1 MTFLP
6 VSPFLL
12 ALMAPSQG
20 NAAFQQVFMF
30 GMIFVIFYFF
40 MILPQQKTRKA
51 HEQRVNELK
60 RGDEVVTVGGLVGE
74 VVHIKENVQDGAPV
88 KSMDDRITIKSAES
102 RVVVERK
109 SIARVIT
116 PSGPQPVASSK

>member
-6 VSPFLL
+6 VTPLLL

-20 NAAFQQVFMF
+20 NAALQQVFMF

-40 MILPQQKTRKA
+40 MIMPQQKTRKQ

-60 RGDEVVTVGGLVGE
+60 RGDEIVTVGGLVGE
-74 VVHIKENVQDGAPV
+74 VVHIKETVQDGAPV
-88 KSMDDRITIKSAES
+88 KTMEDRITIKTAES
-102 RVVVERK
+102 RVIIERR
-109 SIARVIT
+109 SIARVLT
-116 PSGPQPVASSK
+116 ATTPVASS

>member
-6 VSPFLL
+6 VSPLLL

-20 NAAFQQVFMF
+20 NAALQQVFMF

-40 MILPQQKTRKA
+40 MIMPQQKTRKQ

-60 RGDEVVTVGGLVGE
+60 RGDEIVTVGGLVGE
-74 VVHIKENVQDGAPV
+74 VVHIKETMQDGAPV
-88 KSMDDRITIKSAES
+88 KSMDDRITIKTAES
-102 RVVVERK
+102 RIVVERGR
-109 SIARVIT
+109 IAKVL
-116 PSGPQPVASSK
+116 SKTGEGAAGA

>member
-6 VSPFLL
+6 ASPLLL

-20 NAAFQQVFMF
+20 NAALQQVFMF

-40 MILPQQKTRKA
+40 MIMPQQKTRKQ

-60 RGDEVVTVGGLVGE
+60 RGDEIVTVGGLVGE
-74 VVHIKENVQDGAPV
+74 VVHIKETVQDGAPV
-88 KSMDDRITIKSAES
+88 KTMDDRITIKSADA
-102 RVVVERK
+102 RLIIERR
-109 SIARVIT
+109 SIARVLT
-116 PSGPQPVASSK
+116 ATTQV

>member
-6 VSPFLL
+6 VSPILL

-20 NAAFQQVFMF
+20 NAALQQVFMF

-40 MILPQQKTRKA
+40 MILPQQKTRKQ

-60 RGDEVVTVGGLVGE
+60 RGDEIVTVGGLVGE
-74 VVHIKENVQDGAPV
+74 VVHIKEGVKDGAPV
-88 KSMDDRITIKSAES
+88 KTMEDRITVKSAES
-102 RVVVERK
+102 RVVIERR

-116 PSGPQPVASSK
+116 GSAEAAGSK

>member
-6 VSPFLL
+6 VSPLLL

-20 NAAFQQVFMF
+20 NAALQQVFMF

-40 MILPQQKTRKA
+40 MIMPQQKTRKQ

-60 RGDEVVTVGGLVGE
+60 RGDEIVTVGGLVGE
-74 VVHIKENVQDGAPV
+74 VVHIKETMQDGASV
-88 KSMDDRITIKSAES
+88 KSMEDRITIKTAES
-102 RVVVERK
+102 RVIIERR

-116 PSGPQPVASSK
+116 APVQPIAGK

>member
-6 VSPFLL
+6 VTPLLL

-20 NAAFQQVFMF
+20 NAALQQVFMF

-40 MILPQQKTRKA
+40 MIMPQQKTRKQ

-74 VVHIKENVQDGAPV
+74 VVHIKETVQDGAPV
-88 KSMDDRITIKSAES
+88 KTMEDRITIKTAES
-102 RVVVERK
+102 RVVIERR
-109 SIARVIT
+109 SIARVLT
-116 PSGPQPVASSK
+116 ATTPVAGS

>member
-6 VSPFLL
+6 VPPLLL

-20 NAAFQQVFMF
+20 NAALQQVFMF

-40 MILPQQKTRKA
+40 MIMPQQKTRKQ

-60 RGDEVVTVGGLVGE
+60 RGDEIVTVGGLIGE
-74 VVHIKENVQDGAPV
+74 VVHIKEAVQDGAPV
-88 KSMDDRITIKSAES
+88 KSMDDRITIKTAES
-102 RVVVERK
+102 RVVIERR
-109 SIARVIT
+109 SIARVLT
-116 PSGPQPVASSK
+116 ATTPVASN

>member
-6 VSPFLL
+6 VSPLLL

-20 NAAFQQVFMF
+20 NAALQQVFMF

-40 MILPQQKTRKA
+40 MIMPQQKTRKQ

-60 RGDEVVTVGGLVGE
+60 RGDEIVTVGGLIGE
-74 VVHIKENVQDGAPV
+74 VVHIKETVQDGAPV
-88 KSMDDRITIKSAES
+88 KSMDDRITIKTAES
-102 RVVVERK
+102 RVVIERR
-109 SIARVIT
+109 SIARVLT
-116 PSGPQPVASSK
+116 ATTPVASS

>member
-6 VSPFLL
+6 VTPLL
-12 ALMAPSQG
+12 LVLMAPSQG
-20 NAAFQQVFMF
+20 NAALQQVFMF

-40 MILPQQKTRKA
+40 MIMPQQKTRKQ

-74 VVHIKENVQDGAPV
+74 VVHIKETVQDGAPV
-88 KSMDDRITIKSAES
+88 KTMEDRITIKTAES
-102 RVVVERK
+102 RVVIERR
-109 SIARVIT
+109 SIARVLT
-116 PSGPQPVASSK
+116 ATTPVAGS

>member
-6 VSPFLL
+6 VSPLLL

-20 NAAFQQVFMF
+20 NAALQQVFMF

-40 MILPQQKTRKA
+40 MIMPQQKTRKQ

-60 RGDEVVTVGGLVGE
+60 RGDEIVTVGGLVGE
-74 VVHIKENVQDGAPV
+74 VVHIRETMQDGAPV
-88 KSMDDRITIKSAES
+88 KTMDDRITIKTAES
-102 RVVVERK
+102 RVIIERR
-109 SIARVIT
+109 SIARVLT
-116 PSGPQPVASSK
+116 ATTPVAS

>member
-6 VSPFLL
+6 VTPLLL

-20 NAAFQQVFMF
+20 NAALQQVFMF

-40 MILPQQKTRKA
+40 MIMPQQKTRKQ

-74 VVHIKENVQDGAPV
+74 VVHIKETVQDGAPV
-88 KSMDDRITIKSAES
+88 KTMEDRITIKTAES
-102 RVVVERK
+102 RVVIERR
-109 SIARVIT
+109 SIARVLT
-116 PSGPQPVASSK
+116 ATTPVASS

>member
-6 VSPFLL
+6 LSPLL
-12 ALMAPSQG
+12 LVLMAPSQG
-20 NAAFQQVFMF
+20 NAALQQVFMF

-40 MILPQQKTRKA
+40 MIMPQQKTRKQ

-74 VVHIKENVQDGAPV
+74 VVHIKETIQDGAPV
-88 KSMDDRITIKSAES
+88 KTMEDRITIKTAES
-102 RVVVERK
+102 RVVIERR
-109 SIARVIT
+109 SIARVLT
-116 PSGPQPVASSK
+116 ATTPVASS

>member
-6 VSPFLL
+6 ISPLL
-12 ALMAPSQG
+12 LVLMAPSQG
-20 NAAFQQVFMF
+20 NAALQQVFMF

-40 MILPQQKTRKA
+40 MIMPQQKTRKQ

-74 VVHIKENVQDGAPV
+74 VVHIKETVQDGAPV
-88 KSMDDRITIKSAES
+88 KTMEDRITIKTAES
-102 RVVVERK
+102 RVIIERR
-109 SIARVIT
+109 SIARVLT
-116 PSGPQPVASSK
+116 ATTPVASS